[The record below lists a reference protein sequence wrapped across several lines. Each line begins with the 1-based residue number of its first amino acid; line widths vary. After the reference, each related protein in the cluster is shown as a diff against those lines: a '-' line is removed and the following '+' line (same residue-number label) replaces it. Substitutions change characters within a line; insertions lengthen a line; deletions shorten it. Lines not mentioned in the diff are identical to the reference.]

1 MSDFLA
7 TMAESSAVRA
17 AQAPSF
23 TDADFD
29 KPLVPLALG
38 AFDVIAEIKQRSPA
52 EGQLGCQSP
61 YFPGASLCG
70 RRRGGDLGA
79 DRAEPVRR
87 RTRAS

>member
-38 AFDVIAEIKQRSPA
+38 AFDVIA
-52 EGQLGCQSP
+52 
-61 YFPGASLCG
+61 
-70 RRRGGDLGA
+70 
-79 DRAEPVRR
+79 
-87 RTRAS
+87 